1 MSHEVSTDFQEIT
14 IPNQSTLDL
23 SEQLPVLM
31 CLESVALLKAIDG
44 LKESE
49 QTILFARV
57 VEECSYGEL
66 AQKLGLRYKGVSA
79 AYCRVVQKIRRNL
92 GGKE

>member
-1 MSHEVSTDFQEIT
+1 M
-14 IPNQSTLDL
+14 
-23 SEQLPVLM
+23 
-31 CLESVALLKAIDG
+31 ALLKAIDG

-79 AYCRVVQKIRRNL
+79 AYYRVVQKIRRNL